1 LSRATIV
8 ASRIAAKRAPGYGAA
23 HVRSA
28 IEHTRRAIVTAQRH
42 NGIVAALFALSGCF
56 TPATSIA
63 RWVDVHSGGALV
75 STLPPACDAPLARV
89 VREAREATR
98 SPVFASQIA
107 RVWPAVEHRDDAAA
121 AATMAPDAFVAAL
134 RARVEERLSFYC
146 HPFARGSSAIAA
158 DGAGARGVIG
168 INCGRDPIASRSTDP
183 VRWRLYARTVV
194 HELTHSVG
202 FRHEGNEAAGNECTL
217 PYLAGDIALSVLT
230 GDGGASVQCE
240 RARLLLQDTAAAS
253 PRVRR
258 ASSVVDSLG
267 QRARFASDVALLS
280 LGPSEQLRCEVARG
294 GDLHQRA
301 QRLASLR

>member
-1 LSRATIV
+1 MLAT
-8 ASRIAAKRAPGYGAA
+8 R
-23 HVRSA
+23 H
-28 IEHTRRAIVTAQRH
+28 ELVTAPRH
-42 NGIVAALFALSGCF
+42 MGFVAALLALSGCF
-56 TPATSIA
+56 TPATSVA

-107 RVWPAVEHRDDAAA
+107 RVWPAVEHRDDAPA
-121 AATMAPDAFVAAL
+121 AATMAPDAFVTAL

-183 VRWRLYARTVV
+183 LRWRLYARTVV

-230 GDGGASVQCE
+230 GDRGATVQCE
-240 RARLLLQDTAAAS
+240 RARRLLQDTTAPS
-253 PRVRR
+253 PL
-258 ASSVVDSLG
+258 SSHALRSLELRG
-267 QRARFASDVALLS
+267 QRARFASGVALLS
-280 LGPSEQLRCEVARG
+280 LGPIAQPRRDVDRVAG
-294 GDLHQRA
+294 LHERA
-301 QRLASLR
+301 ERVPSLC